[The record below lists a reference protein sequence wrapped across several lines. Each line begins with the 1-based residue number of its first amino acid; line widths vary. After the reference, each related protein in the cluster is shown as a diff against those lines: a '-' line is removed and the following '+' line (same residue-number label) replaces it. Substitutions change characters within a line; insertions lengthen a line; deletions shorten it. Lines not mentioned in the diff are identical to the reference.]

1 MRLLK
6 AIRREPVDCT
16 PVWFMRQAGRYMPEY
31 RALRQKHSIL
41 DICRTAELAAEVT
54 LQPLKKFP
62 GLDAGIIFSDI
73 LLLTEPMGIQVEFV
87 KNEGPQIHNPIRTM
101 ADVEALKPVE
111 PERDLPSVL
120 DAIRLV
126 KREVKVPLIGF
137 AGAPFT
143 LASYMIEGGPSKDYA
158 KTRALMLTPVWP
170 KLMEKLAEAVSTHL
184 RAQEKA
190 GADLVQLFD
199 SWVGNLS
206 ADEYRDHVM
215 PYVKRIFRSLRGP
228 SIHFGTK
235 TSHLLELMRDVGG
248 TCVGVDT
255 LTKLDEAWE
264 RLGDVA
270 VQGNLDPLLLIG
282 PADPLLAGADDVL
295 RRAANRPGH
304 IFNLGHGILPETPMD
319 NVQAVIEHVH
329 SRSKR

>member
-1 MRLLK
+1 
-6 AIRREPVDCT
+6 
-16 PVWFMRQAGRYMPEY
+16 MPEY
-31 RALRQKHSIL
+31 RALRLHHSIL

-87 KNEGPQIHNPIRTM
+87 KNEGPQIHNPIATM

-126 KREVKVPLIGF
+126 KREIKVPLIGF

-143 LASYMIEGGPSKDYA
+143 LASYMIEGGPSKDFK
-158 KTRALMLTPVWP
+158 KTRALMTTPVWP

-184 RAQEKA
+184 CAQEAA

-206 ADEYRDHVM
+206 ADEYRVYVM
-215 PYVKRIFRSLRGP
+215 PYTKRIFRSLRGP
-228 SIHFGTK
+228 SIHFGTM
-235 TSHLLELMRDVGG
+235 TAHLLELIRDAGG
-248 TCVGVDT
+248 TCVGVDFRIP
-255 LTKLDEAWE
+255 LDEAWE

-270 VQGNLDPLLLIG
+270 VQGNLDPTLLLG
-282 PADPLLAGADDVL
+282 PADKLLTGVDDVL
-295 RRAANRPGH
+295 RRAGNRPGH
-304 IFNLGHGILPETPMD
+304 LFNLGHGILPETPMEQ
-319 NVQAVIEHVH
+319 VEAVIEHVH
-329 SRSKR
+329 SRTGRG